1 VKTLLRRGFRLQAEG
16 VVAIAAAS
24 LLVATAGQTQTAKPA
39 PAKAAAKP
47 ATPQTTVGR
56 VPSSTGA
63 ARGGPAT
70 NINKP
75 SDDGTTPLMWAVNKG
90 DVAEVRRLLRLGAN
104 PKLVNNYGASAM
116 SLAAEVANTDI
127 LKLLIE
133 TGVDPDSANPEGMT
147 ALLAVSRTGNVEAAQ
162 VLLKAG
168 AKVDAREKWG
178 GQTALMW
185 ASARRHPAMM
195 ELLIAKGADVNARST
210 DRNYQ
215 RHIQAEGR
223 PKSLDSG
230 GLTPLLYAAR
240 ENCMA
245 CVDVLLK
252 NKADINLPDPD
263 GVPPLIVAILNANW
277 DLAKQLIDA
286 GADVNQ
292 WDIYG
297 ETPLYLALNSRT
309 RLDGGRASI
318 DPINKTT
325 GTAIVRMLLDKG
337 ANPNAQLF
345 FQPANLSGTTNLRG
359 ATPLIRAAN
368 NNDIEM
374 VKLLLEKG
382 ADATIYMADRQTP
395 IHAVL
400 AGRASE
406 NQAIELI
413 KILQKAGTDVNVVA
427 LINHPQ
433 EIRGGTALHY
443 AVRKRQKEV
452 IKLLASMK
460 IDMNAVDQDGLTALD
475 YTQSRGFMPFMALQT
490 PLFKDEAD
498 LLRSLGATK
507 LMAQNPAWPVLGPPQ
522 GVWDDIYPLGEARVH
537 EPVYKPSISTGGP

>member
-1 VKTLLRRGFRLQAEG
+1 M
-16 VVAIAAAS
+16 
-24 LLVATAGQTQTAKPA
+24 P
-39 PAKAAAKP
+39 
-47 ATPQTTVGR
+47 
-56 VPSSTGA
+56 
-63 ARGGPAT
+63 
-70 NINKP
+70 
-75 SDDGTTPLMWAVNKG
+75 
-90 DVAEVRRLLRLGAN
+90 
-104 PKLVNNYGASAM
+104 PKS
-116 SLAAEVANTDI
+116 ANTEI
-127 LKLLIE
+127 LKVLIE
-133 TGVDPDSANPEGMT
+133 AGADPDSPNPDGMT
-147 ALLAVSRTGNVEAAQ
+147 ALLAVARTGNVEAAQ

-168 AKVDAREKWG
+168 AKVDAKEKFG

-185 ASARRHPAMM
+185 ASARRHPEMM
-195 ELLIAKGADVNARST
+195 ELLISKGADVNARST

-223 PKSLDSG
+223 PKNLDSG
-230 GLTPLLYAAR
+230 GLSPLLYAAR

-252 NKADINLPDPD
+252 HNADVNLPDPD
-263 GVPPLIVAILNANW
+263 GVSPLHRGDPERQLGPREAADRRRRRHQSVGHLRRDTAVPRAQ
-277 DLAKQLIDA
+277 LAHQARWRHGRRSIR
-286 GADVNQ
+286 
-292 WDIYG
+292 
-297 ETPLYLALNSRT
+297 ST
-309 RLDGGRASI
+309 R
-318 DPINKTT
+318 P
-325 GTAIVRMLLDKG
+325 TARRSSGCCSTSG

-345 FQPANLSGTTNLRG
+345 FQPANLSGTTNTRG

-368 NNDIEM
+368 NADMEM
-374 VKLLLEKG
+374 VKLLLDKG

-400 AGRASE
+400 AGRAPE

-475 YTQSRGFMPFMALQT
+475 YTQSRGFMAFMALQT
-490 PLFKDEAD
+490 PHFKEEAE

-507 LMAQNPAWPVLGPPQ
+507 LMAQSPMWPVLGPPQ
-522 GVWDDIYPLGEARVH
+522 GVWDDI
-537 EPVYKPSISTGGP
+537 

>member
-1 VKTLLRRGFRLQAEG
+1 MTVTTRLLVTGA
-16 VVAIAAAS
+16 AIVIAAS
-24 LLVATAGQTQTAKPA
+24 LADAQNKPA
-39 PAKAAAKP
+39 PASTPAPKA
-47 ATPQTTVGR
+47 VGQ
-56 VPSSTGA
+56 VPPKTGSSG
-63 ARGGPAT
+63 GGPVRTAKREDP
-70 NINKP
+70 NKR
-75 SDDGTTPLMWAVNKG
+75 DADGTTALQWAVYKG
-90 DVAEVRRLLRLGAN
+90 DVAEVKRLLRLGAN
-104 PKLVNNYGASAM
+104 PKLANNYGASPM
-116 SLAAEVANTDI
+116 SLAAEVANTEI
-127 LKLLIE
+127 LKVLIE
-133 TGVDPDSANPEGMT
+133 AGIDPDSANPEGMT
-147 ALLAVSRTGNVEAAQ
+147 ALHAVSRTGNVEAAQ

-168 AKVDAREKWG
+168 AKVDAKEKWG

-185 ASARRHPAMM
+185 ASARRHPEMM
-195 ELLIAKGADVNARST
+195 ELLISKGADINAKSI

-230 GLTPLLYAAR
+230 GLTPLLYAVR

-245 CVDVLLK
+245 CVDVRLK
-252 NKADINLPDPD
+252 HKADIDLPDPD
-263 GVPPLIVAILNANW
+263 GVSPLLVAIMNANW
-277 DLAKQLIDA
+277 DIAKKLIDV

-292 WDIYG
+292 WDIFG
-297 ETPLYLALNSRT
+297 ETPLFIALNSRT
-309 RLDGGRASI
+309 RLDGGKGTSI
-318 DPINKTT
+318 DPPNVTT
-325 GTAIVRMLLDKG
+325 GTQIVRLLLDKG

-345 FQPANLSGTTNLRG
+345 FQPANLAGNTNLRG
-359 ATPLIRAAN
+359 TTPLIRAAN
-368 NNDIEM
+368 NNDLEM

-406 NQAIELI
+406 PQAIELI

-433 EIRGGTALHY
+433 EIRGGSALHY

-452 IKLLASMK
+452 IKLLASMG

-490 PLFKDEAD
+490 PLYKEEAQ
-498 LLRSLGATK
+498 LLRDLGATK
-507 LMAQNPAWPVLGPPQ
+507 MMAQSPVWPVLGPPQ
-522 GVWDDIYPLGEARVH
+522 GVWNDIYPLGEARVH
-537 EPVYKPSISTGGP
+537 DPVYKPSINTGGP

>member
-1 VKTLLRRGFRLQAEG
+1 MSTTAHRGFRLQAEG
-16 VVAIAAAS
+16 VIAIGVAIVMAAS
-24 LLVATAGQTQTAKPA
+24 LADAQPKPA
-39 PAKAAAKP
+39 PAKAP
-47 ATPQTTVGR
+47 APRSVGQ
-56 VPSSTGA
+56 VPASTD
-63 ARGGPAT
+63 ARRAGPART
-70 NINKP
+70 KEDPNRR
-75 SDDGTTPLMWAVNKG
+75 DADGTTALQWAVYKG
-90 DVAEVRRLLRLGAN
+90 DVAEVKRLLRLGAN
-104 PKLVNNYGASAM
+104 PRLANNYGASPM
-116 SLAAEVANTDI
+116 SLAAEVANTEI
-127 LKLLIE
+127 LKVLIE
-133 TGVDPDSANPEGMT
+133 AGIDPDSANPEGMT

-168 AKVDAREKWG
+168 AKVDAKEKWG

-185 ASARRHPAMM
+185 ASARRHPEMM
-195 ELLIAKGADVNARST
+195 ELLISKGADINARST

-230 GLTPLLYAAR
+230 GLSPLLYAVR

-252 NKADINLPDPD
+252 HKADINLPDPD
-263 GVPPLIVAILNANW
+263 GVSPLLVAIMNANW
-277 DLAKQLIDA
+277 DIAKKLIDV

-292 WDIYG
+292 WDIFG
-297 ETPLYLALNSRT
+297 ETPLYIALNSRT
-309 RLDGGRASI
+309 RLDGGKGTSI
-318 DPINKTT
+318 DPPNVTT
-325 GTAIVRMLLDKG
+325 GTQIVRLLLDKG
-337 ANPNAQLF
+337 ADPNAQLF
-345 FQPANLSGTTNLRG
+345 FQPANLAGTTNLRG

-368 NNDIEM
+368 NNDLEM

-400 AGRASE
+400 SGRAPE

-433 EIRGGTALHY
+433 EIRGGSALHY

-490 PLFKDEAD
+490 PLFKEEAQ
-498 LLRSLGATK
+498 LLRDLGATK
-507 LMAQNPAWPVLGPPQ
+507 LMTQSPMWPVLGPPQ
-522 GVWDDIYPLGEARVH
+522 GVWNDIYPLGETRVH